1 MHTCVSCFSCEKM
14 QRSEKVATDAVCPT
28 QQQDVVPRTPKRKR
42 KRSYSCT
49 LDSTNFYVS
58 GGFDNLRALLTGKLS
73 LNVGFRRAKSSAEFS
88 EVFEDETPA
97 TIEPPPENVTTVTA
111 IEAV

>member
-1 MHTCVSCFSCEKM
+1 MPERMK
-14 QRSEKVATDAVCPT
+14 KVAKLDVPPRDDAVSLPRSPFPT
-28 QQQDVVPRTPKRKR
+28 RKR

-49 LDSTNFYVS
+49 LDTTNFYVS

-88 EVFEDETPA
+88 EVFDEPLTS
-97 TIEPPPENVTTVTA
+97 IEPPPDVVPENETTVTA
-111 IEAV
+111 IEPV